1 MFLAFIHS
9 SCINNDQLSKFEG
22 LHINKSD
29 TKAKTIIVKE
39 YRRVWLNKLN
49 ILCIVHVQVTLQLF
63 E

>member
-39 YRRVWLNKLN
+39 YRRVWLNKL
-49 ILCIVHVQVTLQLF
+49 
-63 E
+63 